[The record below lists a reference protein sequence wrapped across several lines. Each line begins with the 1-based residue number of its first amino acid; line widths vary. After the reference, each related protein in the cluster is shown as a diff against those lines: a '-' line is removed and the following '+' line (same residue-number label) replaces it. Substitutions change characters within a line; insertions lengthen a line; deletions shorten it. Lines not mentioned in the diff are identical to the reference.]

1 MICASFII
9 EKNAKYSKK
18 RGAFQ
23 NINHNTGSPHCPRQ
37 YPEPIAILLTIE
49 IMLIRDISA
58 VQPLSMGY
66 CECPMVLS

>member
-1 MICASFII
+1 MICASFLI

-18 RGAFQ
+18 RGALQ

-49 IMLIRDISA
+49 IMLRDISA
-58 VQPLSMGY
+58 VQPLSHG
-66 CECPMVLS
+66 LL